1 VQVLTNS
8 KDHPGFDI
16 KRNLFDMM
24 HVMQLGTD
32 KIFLA
37 SALLDLCR
45 RGKAAGTTLDEQ
57 LRGLFVEMQTWCKDC
72 NNTSDNLLHILG
84 FASTYVE

>member
-1 VQVLTNS
+1 VRVLTNS
-8 KDHPGFDI
+8 QDHPGFNI

-37 SALLDLCR
+37 SALLDLCHH
-45 RGKAAGTTLDEQ
+45 GKAAGTTLDNQ
-57 LRGLFVEMQTWCKDC
+57 LRGLFVEMQTWCKDT
-72 NNTSDNLLHILG
+72 NKTLDNLLHD
-84 FASTYVE
+84 FRSASTYVE